1 MAPGEEPSVA
11 QRKARQQA
19 STRWRE
25 RLAVVFMALF
35 PLLVAGGFL
44 APGVVRVLAIAQELT
59 DSDRAAV
66 VDRTS
71 PYARRPLLVP
81 RDFSAGFIPELLDLD
96 QLFLGG
102 AYRVQV
108 SPDSLARVTSFPR
121 SHGDSIVLDDVG
133 EFLQEIAFKDILMVE
148 PPPMLLAGDPGSE
161 LLPLCGTLHA
171 GNCVRDDDLTS
182 TSLRVEQGQPIPEP
196 GTGALVALGL
206 AALGCLRRVSRRN

>member
-1 MAPGEEPSVA
+1 MADRKPRE
-11 QRKARQQA
+11 QR

-44 APGVVRVLAIAQELT
+44 APAVIQVLALAQELT
-59 DSDRAAV
+59 ESERAPV

-102 AYRVQV
+102 EYRVEV
-108 SPDSLARVTSFPR
+108 SADRLARVASFPR
-121 SHGDSIVLDDVG
+121 SHGDAIVLDDVG
-133 EFLQEIAFKDILMVE
+133 QFVQEITFKDILMDE
-148 PPPMLLAGDPGSE
+148 PPPMLLAGDPDVD

-171 GNCVRDDDLTS
+171 GNCVRDDDFPGGG
-182 TSLRVEQGQPIPEP
+182 RNIEEGQVIPEP
-196 GTGALVALGL
+196 GTGTLVALGL
-206 AALGCLRRVSRRN
+206 TAIGRRRRAWLRAAPR